1 MAGNESSSHGVG
13 VVGGGRRGEDES
25 QHPGVGGHAIAY
37 SEDFRKATD
46 YFGVLYDAAAL
57 ALSAFTAEAIHLNPG
72 NYTVRLSVP
81 ILSSSPHPYWI
92 GLEIRRAS
100 IVSR

>member
-1 MAGNESSSHGVG
+1 MALVSLGEEDGV
-13 VVGGGRRGEDES
+13 RMS
-25 QHPGVGGHAIAY
+25 PSIWSWWTQHPGVGGHAIAN

-92 GLEIRRAS
+92 GLEIHRAS